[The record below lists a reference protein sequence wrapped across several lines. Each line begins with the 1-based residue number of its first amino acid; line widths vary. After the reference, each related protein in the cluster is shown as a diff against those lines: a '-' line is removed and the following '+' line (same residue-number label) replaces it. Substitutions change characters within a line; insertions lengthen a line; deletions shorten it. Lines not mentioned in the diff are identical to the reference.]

1 MAQLLLVEDER
12 LLRWA
17 VATRLT
23 KAGHSV
29 DEAATL
35 AEAEELLRKRR
46 PELVLL
52 DVSLPDGNGVDF
64 LSDQRER
71 LSESIV
77 VVVTGS
83 GNVQDAVRA
92 MKLGAYDFLNKPV
105 DQDELLRIV
114 DRATAAR
121 RDRLEVEGSRRARE
135 RQVNVVAESPAMK
148 RVLNMATTVA
158 ASSATTVL
166 IEGET
171 GVGKEVVARFIHLQS
186 PRSTAP
192 LMALN
197 CAALPPHLVESELF
211 GYEKGAFT
219 DAKTSRKGLFELADG
234 GTVVLDEVADV
245 PAPLQAKLLRVLEE
259 RRLRRLGGSREISVD
274 VRVLALGNRPLS
286 KQVAAGEFR
295 EDLFYRLNVFPISVP
310 PLRERREDIIPLAS
324 NFVIHFSAAC
334 GKHFTRIAPDLEQRL
349 LAHSWRGNVR
359 ELRNLIERAV
369 ILEEGPEL
377 TGISIPALEHEESP
391 MHDDGIVPLDEVEFV
406 MVQRAMTAAGGN
418 QSAAA
423 RLLRVSRDQL
433 RYRLKRYREEGREP
447 GSV

>member
-334 GKHFTRIAPDLEQRL
+334 GKHFPRIAPDLEQRL

-377 TGISIPALEHEESP
+377 TGISIPLLEHEESP